1 MFDKGYVDGEGKV
14 TFRVHVMP
22 CEAHEVER
30 ATMSNSFYNDY
41 DSRKE
46 TGLIG
51 LKNQRRDVLHE
62 LRCCRPS
69 TTFRRFVARCIT
81 CRRMR
86 NKRRIHPC
94 PSRYNR
100 SFIVCSTPSMATLPP
115 KT

>member
-1 MFDKGYVDGEGKV
+1 MFEKDTWIGEGKV

-51 LKNQRRDVLHE
+51 LKNQARRV
-62 LRCCRPS
+62 
-69 TTFRRFVARCIT
+69 T
-81 CRRMR
+81 
-86 NKRRIHPC
+86 
-94 PSRYNR
+94 
-100 SFIVCSTPSMATLPP
+100 
-115 KT
+115 